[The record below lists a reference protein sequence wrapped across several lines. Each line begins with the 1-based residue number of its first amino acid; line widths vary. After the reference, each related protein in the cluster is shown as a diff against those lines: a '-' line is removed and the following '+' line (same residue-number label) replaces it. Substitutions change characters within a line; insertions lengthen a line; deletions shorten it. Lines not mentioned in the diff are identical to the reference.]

1 MAEDAHAACDIKGL
15 AHIPYPHRATRFA
28 AELHENRYHVNAAT
42 HQAKSSGTTLEGGP
56 AELAEA
62 TLAAQL
68 GETLQALAASSSA
81 AFDLLNQ
88 APGQAVIVDRDLVV
102 RWANPAF
109 ARFLDTA
116 TANVVGRP
124 LAAFLGDLDRHGA
137 RFARA
142 FAGDAVDF
150 LLSTTLP
157 SGDGCDLNLYLR
169 AVRNAA
175 DEVQALCIFMGAPGA
190 DELGAQAL
198 PGTAQAMRQVVR
210 SLPDLVLVLDRELHV
225 LFANRAV
232 DRRNP
237 DELQG
242 LHITEFFPEHLHPA
256 ALASMHRVLARGEVD
271 GYAAEIDGLDGQT
284 RHFDVRVSA
293 IRRDAKIV
301 GLTLNAAETT
311 EQIRAER
318 AIATQARMIESMLEG
333 VAVVNERGV
342 IEITNPA
349 FDTMFAYRRGELI
362 GRGMSLLAGWPFE
375 GGERWQANP
384 DDPRDAAHSANSVL
398 LEFDGRRRDGSHFS
412 AAGVLSGFEVA
423 GRNHSLVVLQDVSE
437 RKQLERAILQAV
449 NREQYRIGNDLH
461 DGLGQE
467 LTGVA
472 LMLRGVAGRVTVEYP
487 AILPEIESITRLV
500 NNAIESTRA
509 LARGLSPVNLERG
522 GLQDALESLAMHASE
537 LYGVPTVFTH
547 RLQPPRL
554 LNAELANHLYRI
566 AQEAVRNAV
575 RHGNARSIRLH
586 LSSARAK
593 VKLAISDDGVGMPP
607 GALDAAGMGL
617 KIMRYRARILGG
629 TVGFEPAEPSGTK
642 VVCECPLEMPGG
654 STTPRRK
661 PRQRNR
667 PVARVSSLPAQR
679 D

>member
-1 MAEDAHAACDIKGL
+1 MNAVSQQVEFSGIHPDEKTSAQCREPSLGDVGMAE
-15 AHIPYPHRATRFA
+15 
-28 AELHENRYHVNAAT
+28 
-42 HQAKSSGTTLEGGP
+42 
-56 AELAEA
+56 
-62 TLAAQL
+62 
-68 GETLQALAASSSA
+68 
-81 AFDLLNQ
+81 
-88 APGQAVIVDRDLVV
+88 
-102 RWANPAF
+102 
-109 ARFLDTA
+109 
-116 TANVVGRP
+116 
-124 LAAFLGDLDRHGA
+124 
-137 RFARA
+137 
-142 FAGDAVDF
+142 
-150 LLSTTLP
+150 
-157 SGDGCDLNLYLR
+157 
-169 AVRNAA
+169 
-175 DEVQALCIFMGAPGA
+175 
-190 DELGAQAL
+190 
-198 PGTAQAMRQVVR
+198 AMRQVVE
-210 SLPDLVLVLDRELHV
+210 SLPDLVMVLDRDLRV
-225 LFANRAV
+225 LYANRAV
-232 DRRNP
+232 DQRSAEQLR
-237 DELQG
+237 G
-242 LHITEFFPEHLHPA
+242 LHITEFFPSHLHPA

-271 GYAAEIDGLDGQT
+271 SYAAEIEGMDGQT

-293 IRRDAKIV
+293 IRRDLRIV
-301 GLTLNAAETT
+301 GLTLNAVETT

-333 VAVVNERGV
+333 VAVINERGQ

-362 GRGMSLLAGWPFE
+362 GREMSLLASWPFE
-375 GGERWQANP
+375 NRERWQVSP
-384 DDPRDAAHSANSVL
+384 DESGSATGTSIT

-423 GRNHSLVVLQDVSE
+423 GRNHSLIVLQDVSE

-472 LMLRGVAGRVTVEYP
+472 LMLRGVAGRAMAEYP
-487 AILPEIESITRLV
+487 AILPEVESITRLV
-500 NNAIESTRA
+500 SNAIESTRA

-522 GLQDALESLAMHASE
+522 GLQDALEGLAMHASD

-547 RLQPPRL
+547 RLQSPRL

-593 VKLAISDDGVGMPP
+593 VRLSIVDDGAGMPEES
-607 GALDAAGMGL
+607 LDGTGMGL

-629 TVGFEPAEPSGTK
+629 TVSFELAEPCGTR
-642 VVCECPLEMPGG
+642 VVCECPLEMPEGG
-654 STTPRRK
+654 AGPKRK

-667 PVARVSSLPAQR
+667 PVARMSSG
-679 D
+679 